1 MFAHSIQ
8 NVGIPYTRSITTID
22 LRVCHACRTPNS
34 GSLKQRIIGFACI
47 HGVKYVFL
55 FSIYT
60 NIYMIQLA
68 RCLTGAKGAT
78 HVLMPTYR
86 IAVVVLAI

>member
-1 MFAHSIQ
+1 M
-8 NVGIPYTRSITTID
+8 
-22 LRVCHACRTPNS
+22 
-34 GSLKQRIIGFACI
+34 

-60 NIYMIQLA
+60 NIYIYDTA